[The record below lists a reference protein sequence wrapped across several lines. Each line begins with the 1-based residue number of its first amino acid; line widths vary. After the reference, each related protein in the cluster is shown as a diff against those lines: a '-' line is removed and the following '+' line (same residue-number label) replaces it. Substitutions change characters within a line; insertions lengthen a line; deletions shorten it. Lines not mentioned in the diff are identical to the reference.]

1 VIDKC
6 VLVYTWR
13 VLGYMLYDGPVPMLT
28 IDKTSLLKSNFIFYF
43 FGVKPPFL
51 GGKLGWKNICEN

>member
-1 VIDKC
+1 
-6 VLVYTWR
+6 
-13 VLGYMLYDGPVPMLT
+13 MLYDGPVPMLT